1 MKLECAFSGEKT
13 GFASINLD
21 EIGIAA
27 IGHQILPSK
36 NLALFGLEK
45 GFTRISQENGPS
57 HSWVQVICQDMKTPS
72 KDLWSE
78 INLQKEAD
86 EIILQL
92 RNENFG
98 EDKHVMCVF
107 FLKGEEFYLGT
118 ERKTFQLFEQYKGEV
133 VPVSFRG
140 INKKIEIIAEFDTT
154 MHVIPLGGSDEYW
167 GANYLLAY
175 DLPQYGKL
183 YTFHILSQ

>member
-1 MKLECAFSGEKT
+1 MQLQCAFAGERI
-13 GFASINLD
+13 GFASVDLD

-45 GFTRISQENGPS
+45 GFTRISQEKGPGPA
-57 HSWVQVICQDMKTPS
+57 WVQVVACDEENSS

-78 INLQKEAD
+78 IYLQERAD

-98 EDKHVMCVF
+98 EEKHLMVVF
-107 FLKGEEFYLGT
+107 FLKGEEFYLGK
-118 ERKTFQLFEQYKGEV
+118 EKKTFELFEQYKGEAL
-133 VPVSFRG
+133 PISFG
-140 INKKIEIIAEFDTT
+140 NDKKKFEIIPEFDTT
-154 MHVIPLGGSDEYW
+154 MHVIPLAGGDHYW

-175 DLPQYGKL
+175 DLLYYGKL
-183 YTFHILSQ
+183 YTFHIIS